1 MTKQQEKM
9 AVLAL
14 DFIAQNNNAVS
25 KNDLLKDM
33 RLKNGDDNLARA
45 NRSIVYDKLT
55 QELALVRLTGQSL
68 ISLTENGEVAQRM
81 GFPKYMKRLHG
92 QERLEVKIK
101 RLDFWIKLIE
111 LLDKSKVL
119 IVIVFIVLY
128 LLTSLFLW
136 AFSRLVPT
144 LGQAILFL
152 SGMALGALLTHILS
166 VRRECRRKRA

>member
-33 RLKNGDDNLARA
+33 RLKNGDDNLTRA

-92 QERLEVKIK
+92 QECLEVKIK
-101 RLDFWIKLIE
+101 RLDFWIKLID
-111 LLDKSKVL
+111 LLDKSKILIIVVL
-119 IVIVFIVLY
+119 VLLY
-128 LLTSLFLW
+128 IFMSLCV
-136 AFSRLVPT
+136 AFFYRLSPT
-144 LGQAILFL
+144 LSGTILL
-152 SGMALGALLTHILS
+152 ILGVALGAILTHILS
-166 VRRECRRKRA
+166 MRQRKRQQ

>member
-14 DFIAQNNNAVS
+14 DFIAQNNNAVN

-68 ISLTENGEVAQRM
+68 ISLTENGEVAQRIEYVPF
-81 GFPKYMKRLHG
+81 GEVFVE
-92 QERLEVKIK
+92 ERNNISNNPL
-101 RLDFWIKLIE
+101 
-111 LLDKSKVL
+111 
-119 IVIVFIVLY
+119 
-128 LLTSLFLW
+128 
-136 AFSRLVPT
+136 
-144 LGQAILFL
+144 
-152 SGMALGALLTHILS
+152 
-166 VRRECRRKRA
+166 RREKNGKR

>member
-101 RLDFWIKLIE
+101 RLDFWIKLID
-111 LLDKSKVL
+111 LLDKSKILIIVVL
-119 IVIVFIVLY
+119 VLLY
-128 LLTSLFLW
+128 IFTSLCVALFYR
-136 AFSRLVPT
+136 FSPT
-144 LGQAILFL
+144 LSGTILL
-152 SGMALGALLTHILS
+152 ILGVALGAILTQILS
-166 VRRECRRKRA
+166 MRQRKRQQ

>member
-33 RLKNGDDNLARA
+33 RLKNGDDNLTRA

-81 GFPKYMKRLHG
+81 GFSKYMKRLHG

-101 RLDFWIKLIE
+101 RLDFWIKLID
-111 LLDKSKVL
+111 LLDKSKILIIVVL
-119 IVIVFIVLY
+119 VLLY
-128 LLTSLFLW
+128 IFMSLCVALFY
-136 AFSRLVPT
+136 RLSPT
-144 LGQAILFL
+144 LSGTILL
-152 SGMALGALLTHILS
+152 ILGVALGAILTQILS
-166 VRRECRRKRA
+166 MRQRKRQQ

>member
-1 MTKQQEKM
+1 MTEQQEKM

-14 DFIAQNNNAVS
+14 DFIAKNNNAVS

-33 RLKNGDDNLARA
+33 RVRNGDDNLARA

-81 GFPKYMKRLHG
+81 GFAKYMKRLHG

-101 RLDFWIKLIE
+101 RLDFWIKLID
-111 LLDKSKVL
+111 LLDKSKILIIVVLVLLYIFMSLWMALFYRLSPTLSSAVL
-119 IVIVFIVLY
+119 II
-128 LLTSLFLW
+128 
-136 AFSRLVPT
+136 
-144 LGQAILFL
+144 LGV
-152 SGMALGALLTHILS
+152 ALGAILKHILS
-166 VRRECRRKRA
+166 VRQRKQQQ